1 MEMILV
7 MLLVA
12 VAVAMVVAPLRPGH
26 AGQVELDEDAA
37 RAELEAARDAKYREI
52 RDVELDRDTGKL
64 SDAEWRSQDRVLR
77 REAMDLLER
86 LDALDER
93 AGAIATR
100 VDPATGGG

>member
-7 MLLVA
+7 MLLVVA
-12 VAVAMVVAPLRPGH
+12 VVAMVVAPLRPGH
-26 AGQVELDEDAA
+26 AGYAELDEDAA

-86 LDALDER
+86 LDER

>member
-1 MEMILV
+1 MILV

-12 VAVAMVVAPLRPGH
+12 AAVAMVVAPLLPGRS
-26 AGQVELDEDAA
+26 GRTELDEDAA

-77 REAMDLLER
+77 REAMGLLER
-86 LDALDER
+86 LDGLDER
-93 AGAIATR
+93 VGAVAARRDR
-100 VDPATGGG
+100 VAGGG

>member
-12 VAVAMVVAPLRPGH
+12 AAVAMVVAPLLPGRS
-26 AGQVELDEDAA
+26 GQAALDEDAE

-64 SDAEWRSQDRVLR
+64 SDAEWRAQDRVLR
-77 REAMDLLER
+77 REAMDVLER

-93 AGAIATR
+93 LGAAATR
-100 VDPATGGG
+100 ADKVAGGG

>member
-1 MEMILV
+1 MEMVLV

-12 VAVAMVVAPLRPGH
+12 AAVAMVVAPLRPGH
-26 AGQVELDEDAA
+26 AGRAELDEDAA

-64 SDAEWRSQDRVLR
+64 SDADWRSQDRALR
-77 REAMDLLER
+77 REAIDVLER

-93 AGAIATR
+93 SGSAATR
-100 VDPATGGG
+100 VDPVAGGA

>member
-1 MEMILV
+1 MLLV

-12 VAVAMVVAPLRPGH
+12 AAVAMVVAPLLPGRSGR
-26 AGQVELDEDAA
+26 AELDEDAA

-64 SDAEWRSQDRVLR
+64 SDAEWRAQDRVLR
-77 REAMDLLER
+77 REAMDVLER

-93 AGAIATR
+93 VGAVAAR
-100 VDPATGGG
+100 PDRATGGG

>member
-1 MEMILV
+1 MLLV

-12 VAVAMVVAPLRPGH
+12 AAVAMVVAPLLPGRSGR
-26 AGQVELDEDAA
+26 AELDEDAA

-64 SDAEWRSQDRVLR
+64 SDAEWRAQDRVLR
-77 REAMDLLER
+77 REAMDVLER

-93 AGAIATR
+93 VGALAAR
-100 VDPATGGG
+100 PGRATGGG